1 MSLFSNIIYGF
12 DLKILITIISDL
24 DAYYRPIHMMSTFVD
39 FNNNIYISIKQ
50 WETFFFNNS

>member
-1 MSLFSNIIYGF
+1 MPLFSNIIYGF

-39 FNNNIYISIKQ
+39 FDNNIYISIKQ
-50 WETFFFNNS
+50 WETFFFQ